1 MYLESVLFGGKARSS
16 EEKKMKKDILCG
28 WVGNDNKNRQKA
40 KMRGIIDP
48 AEQDPS
54 YGSSVHRMT
63 ANFAVLQL
71 QKNLTNMYLGINLF
85 VGLK

>member
-1 MYLESVLFGGKARSS
+1 
-16 EEKKMKKDILCG
+16 
-28 WVGNDNKNRQKA
+28 
-40 KMRGIIDP
+40 MRGIIDP